1 MKRGNMVT
9 RIFRIICAAYVLTAG
24 QLPAYATETGSMI
37 CKGGIVSIG
46 DAAGE
51 VMAKCGEPATKS
63 NREDKRVSHSSKPG
77 YGKVVTSVSIDDW
90 LFNFGPNEF
99 QYQLILENGRVTR
112 IDSLDYGY

>member
-1 MKRGNMVT
+1 MIRLFG
-9 RIFRIICAAYVLTAG
+9 IICAAYVLTAG
-24 QLPAYATETGSMI
+24 NFLAHATETGTMA

-63 NREDKRVSHSSKPG
+63 NREDRRVSHSSKTG

-99 QYQLILENGRVTR
+99 QYQLIMENGRVTR
-112 IDSLDYGY
+112 IESLDYGY